1 MDIKIIVCI
10 WISVCIFSCQSK
22 NDTSITKDQ
31 GKKLASYKSTTL
43 YQNDLIEQSAFKYE
57 DSAAIPASE
66 IESWLKNQILLD
78 EAKSFIEDKSEI
90 DKLVDDYK
98 NSLYIHRY
106 ETKLIQEKLDSTIK
120 DEELIKYYQSNKADY
135 KLEDSYVRI
144 LFLKI
149 PKKAKA
155 DKNIETWMKE
165 STSVDLFHLRK
176 FCDNIAEQ
184 CFLSPSTWIKWK
196 DIQIHVP
203 SKLINSNS
211 LHRGLYREFA
221 DFEYSF
227 FIKIIEVIK
236 PNQEPPISY
245 IKEKA
250 MNTILHKRKLL
261 LLDNIKRELYDKEV
275 QNKNIKFY

>member
-22 NDTSITKDQ
+22 NDISITKDQ

-78 EAKSFIEDKSEI
+78 EAKSFVEDKSEI

-184 CFLSPSTWIKWK
+184 CFLSPNTWIKWK

-211 LHRGLYREFA
+211 LHSGLYREFA